1 MYQPKWSYYC
11 LALSLSN
18 LENTYYYHFIGT
30 LHQISSTE
38 SWNEALKRSLKGLPS
53 SLLSL
58 TTTQLSSLIILV
70 IFLSM
75 LVLHM
80 WVNNNNNNKS
90 SQIKVEGEVE
100 GGYVH
105 PLNCVHGYVNLDA
118 AGNLL
123 DKNSKQP
130 PR

>member
-1 MYQPKWSYYC
+1 M
-11 LALSLSN
+11 
-18 LENTYYYHFIGT
+18 
-30 LHQISSTE
+30 LHQISSRE
-38 SWNEALKRSLKGLPS
+38 SWNEELKISLKDIPS

-58 TTTQLSSLIILV
+58 STTQLSSLIVLI
-70 IFLSM
+70 IFLFM
-75 LVLHM
+75 VVLHM
-80 WVNNNNNNKS
+80 WVNNKNKNKS
-90 SQIKVEGEVE
+90 SEMKVEGE

-123 DKNSKQP
+123 DKDSKQP